1 MNARKIIIQEY
12 AKKAQDAKLFLFKT
26 YYPLHTFTMILFVLT
41 LCMAVSAQS
50 HPHMDALVK
59 KSKLPPSTLGLWIRG
74 YDRNFAHNAD
84 KKFVPASL
92 SKIPTAG
99 AALEILGLQHKY
111 ITGVYMTGKIENS
124 DLNGDLYLKGGGDPG
139 LVSENYWSIVN
150 ELKRSGLR
158 KINGKIYV
166 DDYSFDDDR
175 YSVGRQTRRVDRAY
189 DAPVGALSFN
199 WNSVNIFVRPDKEVG
214 ESARVF
220 LDPENEYVQLVNR
233 CKTARK
239 TNIQIDRE
247 TKNGKDT
254 IIVSGTI
261 DVNENEKV
269 VYKSI
274 TNPELWAGYNFK
286 AFLNRDGIVY
296 SSEIERKPTPSTAV
310 RLVSYESKPM
320 IEIVSDMV
328 KFSNNY
334 VAEMLTKSMSTTVPA
349 SMDSGVVKI
358 RKWIE
363 GAGISPT
370 AYTFVSPSGF
380 SHDNLFT
387 PKDLGLLL
395 ERINRNF
402 KIAAE
407 FKTALPVSG
416 VDGTLK
422 SRLKDQMV
430 RGKTGY
436 LSGTVGLAGYF
447 QKNGQ
452 EYAFVFMYNGSSK
465 DDARAKDLFDE
476 LIRRW

>member
-1 MNARKIIIQEY
+1 
-12 AKKAQDAKLFLFKT
+12 
-26 YYPLHTFTMILFVLT
+26 MILFLLT
-41 LCMAVSAQS
+41 LWINVSAQS
-50 HPHMDALVK
+50 HPQLDALVK
-59 KSKLPPSTLGLWIRG
+59 KSKIPESDLGLWIRG
-74 YDRNFAHNAD
+74 TDRQYAHNAD

-99 AALEILGLQHKY
+99 AALDLLGLQHKY
-111 ITGVYMTGKIENS
+111 VTSVHMTGKIENS

-139 LVSENYWSIVN
+139 LVSENFWSIVN
-150 ELKRSGLR
+150 ELKRSGIR

-166 DDYSFDDDR
+166 DDYMFDDDR
-175 YSVGRQTRRVDRAY
+175 YSVGRQSRRVDRAY

-214 ESARVF
+214 EAARVF
-220 LDPENEYVQLVNR
+220 LDPENEYVKLVNR

-239 TNIQIDRE
+239 TNIQVDRE

-261 DVNENEKV
+261 NVNDKEKV

-296 SSEIERKPTPSTAV
+296 SSEVERKPVPSNAIQ
-310 RLVSYESKPM
+310 LVAFESKPM
-320 IEIVSDMV
+320 IEIVSDLA

-334 VAEMLTKSMSTTVPA
+334 VAEMLTKSLSSSSPA
-349 SMDSGVVKI
+349 TMDSGVVKI

-363 GAGISPT
+363 DAGIKAT
-370 AYTFVSPSGF
+370 DYTFVSPSGF
-380 SHDNLFT
+380 SHDNLFS
-387 PKDLGLLL
+387 PRDMGILL
-395 ERINRNF
+395 ERIDKNF
-402 KIAAE
+402 KIASE
-407 FKTALPVSG
+407 FKTALPISG

-422 SRLKDQMV
+422 SRLKDQQV

-436 LSGTVGLAGYF
+436 LSGAVGLAGYF

-452 EYAFVFMYNGSSK
+452 EYAFVFIYNGNAK
-465 DDARAKDLFDE
+465 YDATAKDLFDE

>member
-1 MNARKIIIQEY
+1 MGAT
-12 AKKAQDAKLFLFKT
+12 AQT
-26 YYPLHTFTMILFVLT
+26 
-41 LCMAVSAQS
+41 
-50 HPHMDALVK
+50 HPQLDALVK
-59 KSKLPPSTLGLWIRG
+59 KSSIPESALGLWIRG
-74 YDRNFAHNAD
+74 SDRYYAHNAD

-99 AALEILGLQHKY
+99 AALELLGLQHKY
-111 ITGVYMTGKIENS
+111 VTSVHITGKIENS

-150 ELKRSGLR
+150 ELKRSGIR

-166 DDYSFDDDR
+166 DDYMFDDDR
-175 YSVGRQTRRVDRAY
+175 YSVGRQSRRVDRAY

-199 WNSVNIFVRPDKEVG
+199 WNSVNIFVRPAKEVG
-214 ESARVF
+214 DAARVF
-220 LDPENEYVQLVNR
+220 LDPENEYVKLVNR

-239 TNIQIDRE
+239 TNIQVDRE
-247 TKNGKDT
+247 TKNGRDT

-261 DVNENEKV
+261 DVNEKEKA

-286 AFLNRDGIVY
+286 AFLNRDGITY
-296 SSEIERKPTPSTAV
+296 SSEIERKQTPAGAV
-310 RLVSYESKPM
+310 QLVAFESKPM
-320 IEIVSDMV
+320 IEIVSDLS

-349 SMDSGVVKI
+349 TMDSGVVKI

-363 GAGISPT
+363 AAGISPT

-387 PKDLGLLL
+387 PKDMGLIL
-395 ERINRNF
+395 ERIHKNF
-402 KIAAE
+402 KIAPE
-407 FKTALPVSG
+407 FKTSLPVSG

-422 SRLKDQMV
+422 SRLKDQTV

-452 EYAFVFMYNGSSK
+452 EYAFVFMYNGSSQH
-465 DDARAKDLFDE
+465 DARAKDLFDE

>member
-1 MNARKIIIQEY
+1 
-12 AKKAQDAKLFLFKT
+12 
-26 YYPLHTFTMILFVLT
+26 MISYILT
-41 LCMAVSAQS
+41 LWIFAFAQN
-50 HPHMDALVK
+50 HPQVDALVK
-59 KSKLPPSTLGLWIRG
+59 RSSIPEASLGLWIRG
-74 YDRNFAHNAD
+74 SDRSYAHNAD

-99 AALEILGLQHKY
+99 AALELLGLQHKFVTGIY
-111 ITGVYMTGKIENS
+111 ITGKIENS
-124 DLNGDLYLKGGGDPG
+124 DLNGDLYIKGGGDPG

-150 ELKRSGLR
+150 ELKRSGIR

-166 DDYSFDDDR
+166 DDYLFDDDR

-199 WNSVNIFVRPDKEVG
+199 WNSVNIFVRPDQEVG

-220 LDPENEYVQLVNR
+220 LDPENEYVKLINR

-239 TNIQIDRE
+239 TNIQVDRE

-261 DVNENEKV
+261 NVNDKEKV

-296 SSEIERKPTPSTAV
+296 SSEIERKPTPNTAIQIV
-310 RLVSYESKPM
+310 AFESKPM
-320 IEIVSDMV
+320 IEIVSDMA

-334 VAEMLTKSMSTTVPA
+334 VAEMLTKSMSGATPA
-349 SMDSGVVKI
+349 SMDGGVVKI
-358 RKWIE
+358 RRWIE
-363 GAGISPT
+363 ESGISPT

-387 PKDLGLLL
+387 PKDMGLIL
-395 ERINRNF
+395 ERIGKNF
-402 KIAAE
+402 KIASE

-422 SRLKDQMV
+422 SRLRDQQV

-436 LSGTVGLAGYF
+436 LSGAVGLAGYF

-452 EYAFVFMYNGSSK
+452 EYAFVFMYNGNAK
-465 DDARAKDLFDE
+465 YDAKAKDLFDE
-476 LIRRW
+476 IIRRF